1 MSKQTELRI
10 LKEQIERKRSQPI
23 YSGEEAEKL
32 REAEKLLSE
41 AVEMAGGTS
50 ISENQTNEN
59 PLRLYENEY
68 VAELYGEDLG
78 LTLTEFEILYTLKEN
93 SPKAYTRQQLIEKVF
108 ISDDERNVRATERT
122 VDAHINNLRKKFGD
136 YGKYIESVRGV
147 GYRYTDE
154 PFGET

>member
-10 LKEQIERKRSQPI
+10 LKEQIERKRHQPI
-23 YSGEEAEKL
+23 YSGEEAKKL

-41 AVEMAGGTS
+41 AAEMAGEERAANGKS
-50 ISENQTNEN
+50 
-59 PLRLYENEY
+59 LRLYQDEY

-78 LTLTEFEILYTLKEN
+78 LTLTEFEMLSTLKRH

-108 ISDDERNVRATERT
+108 ISGDEENILATERT
-122 VDAHINNLRKKFGD
+122 VDAHVRNLREKLGVHSD
-136 YGKYIESVRGV
+136 CIETVRGV